1 MWGMGRMQWD
11 SQTQARWQA
20 LLPWGL
26 VLGIV
31 ILFGWGGSAQASDW
45 IPVTPAGLEQQ
56 FIDPTSIQR
65 LPGGTV
71 QVRSLYLNQRPS
83 PPERALYLTE
93 YRCPTAEYRD
103 LENNGQ
109 PGDLTW
115 HSVAG
120 DPLNAQT
127 LAYVCAQVG
136 QKS

>member
-1 MWGMGRMQWD
+1 MRGD

-20 LLPWGL
+20 LLLWGL
-26 VLGIV
+26 VFGIT
-31 ILFGWGGSAQASDW
+31 ILFGWGCPVQASDW
-45 IPVTPAGLEQQ
+45 RPVTPAGLEQQ
-56 FIDPTSIQR
+56 FIDLDSIQR

-71 QVRSLYLNQRPS
+71 QVRSLYLNQCPS
-83 PPERALYLTE
+83 PPERTLYLTE